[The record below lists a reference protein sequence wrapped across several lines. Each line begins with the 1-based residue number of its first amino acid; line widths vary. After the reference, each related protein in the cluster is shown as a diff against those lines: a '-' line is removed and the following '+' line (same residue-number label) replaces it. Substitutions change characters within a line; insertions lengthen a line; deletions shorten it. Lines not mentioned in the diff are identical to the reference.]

1 LQRSFDA
8 NYQYANLMPHKTNT
22 DGDGATNDGPIDS
35 IIKALSLM
43 MQHGKSSREG
53 MHGKEKKDKA

>member
-1 LQRSFDA
+1 
-8 NYQYANLMPHKTNT
+8 MPHKTNT